1 VINSEVERNY
11 KEAYLMESLF
21 TVERLMHYLNLRK
34 SQIDYLVRN
43 GLIPHFKLP
52 NGEILFRVSEIEIW
66 LYSCRVPND
75 NKKFEKILDRSRKWK
90 RQQES

>member
-1 VINSEVERNY
+1 MINSKVERNY

-52 NGEILFRVSEIEIW
+52 NGQILFRASEIEIW